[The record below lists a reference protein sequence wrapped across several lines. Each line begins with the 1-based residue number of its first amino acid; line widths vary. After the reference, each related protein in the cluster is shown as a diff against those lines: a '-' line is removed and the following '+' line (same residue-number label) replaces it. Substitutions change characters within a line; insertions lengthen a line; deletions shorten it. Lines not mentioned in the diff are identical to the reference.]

1 MKFSEYVEMINTT
14 EVNEDDNPQQL
25 AQIKTIDSQIDAKKK
40 QIESLNKQ
48 LAQLVQKKA
57 SLGGMV
63 DKEQLSVFIRS
74 YSIKK

>member
-25 AQIKTIDSQIDAKKK
+25 AQIKAIDSQIDAKKK

-63 DKEQLSVFIRS
+63 DKEL
-74 YSIKK
+74 

>member
-63 DKEQLSVFIRS
+63 DKEL
-74 YSIKK
+74 